1 MISAL
6 DTSVLFD
13 VFLPDAE
20 FLERSR
26 QAIEDGYA
34 RGALV
39 ICEPVYAE
47 LAAQFASR
55 DELDRI
61 LDETSIRVEPVS
73 REAAFLAGRLFRR
86 HRDAGGTRE
95 RIITDFLIGAHAIVH
110 STRLI
115 SRDRGFYRRYFE
127 GLTLLDPT
135 ESVDAPDDVSS
146 DRADLPP
153 APSTS

>member
-6 DTSVLFD
+6 DTSVLLD
-13 VFLPDAE
+13 VFLPDAR
-20 FLERSR
+20 FLEGSR
-26 QAIEDGYA
+26 QAIADGHA

-61 LDETSIRVEPVS
+61 LAESSIRVEPVS

-86 HRDAGGTRE
+86 YRDSGGTRE
-95 RIITDFLIGAHAIVH
+95 RIITDFLIGSHATMH
-110 STRLI
+110 ATHLI

-127 GLTLLDPT
+127 NLTLLDPT
-135 ESVDAPDDVSS
+135 ESV
-146 DRADLPP
+146 
-153 APSTS
+153 T